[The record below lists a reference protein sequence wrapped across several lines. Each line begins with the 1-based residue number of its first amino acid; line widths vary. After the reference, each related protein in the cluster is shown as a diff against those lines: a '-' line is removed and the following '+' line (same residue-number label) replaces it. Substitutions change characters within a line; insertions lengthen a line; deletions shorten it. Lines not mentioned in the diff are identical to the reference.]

1 MSLNGVII
9 DVLDLFPIGY
19 IYMSTAPTNPGD
31 LFGGT
36 WEELAPGRVL
46 MGASDT
52 YPAGSTGGET
62 THEII
67 EAEMPNH
74 THSGSTDTV
83 SHTHTITATSRS
95 GMYQTS
101 VSTGYWSNGDVLNST
116 STSRTTSQ
124 NNHSHTLSIEATG
137 GREDGTAQPISL
149 MQPYLAV
156 YMWERVA

>member
-1 MSLNGVII
+1 MPLLNDII
-9 DVLDLFPIGY
+9 NVLDLFPIGY

-36 WEELAPGRVL
+36 WQELAPGRVL
-46 MGASDT
+46 MGACDA

-74 THSGSTDTV
+74 THGGNTDIV

-95 GMYQTS
+95 GMY
-101 VSTGYWSNGDVLNST
+101 
-116 STSRTTSQ
+116 
-124 NNHSHTLSIEATG
+124 
-137 GREDGTAQPISL
+137 
-149 MQPYLAV
+149 
-156 YMWERVA
+156 